1 MRERW
6 LLQGTPTGAEE
17 EDEGRRKQV
26 EQDELHAKK
35 LEDSIQRYAYSIVS
49 VIFMFTSA
57 AVVTSVLT
65 TYVFITRFFG
75 TLCQSRYILGLHSS
89 F

>member
-6 LLQGTPTGAEE
+6 LLQGTPTGADE

-35 LEDSIQRYAYSIVS
+35 LEDSIQRYTCI
-49 VIFMFTSA
+49 MF
-57 AVVTSVLT
+57 
-65 TYVFITRFFG
+65 I
-75 TLCQSRYILGLHSS
+75 LCIQLFHSL
-89 F
+89 

>member
-6 LLQGTPTGAEE
+6 LLQGTPTGPDE

-35 LEDSIQRYAYSIVS
+35 LEDFIQRYAYS
-49 VIFMFTSA
+49 MFIRTHTA
-57 AVVTSVLT
+57 YL
-65 TYVFITRFFG
+65 F
-75 TLCQSRYILGLHSS
+75 HSL
-89 F
+89 